1 MGLHGRA
8 LSRSR
13 AVSTTNK
20 RLPIEAVLEELP
32 GWQAVAGREAIG
44 RRFMFGTF
52 NEAMGFICR
61 VALHAEKMDH
71 HPEWTNVYNRVDV
84 VLTTHEVQGLTKLD
98 VELAVFMDRVATDA
112 F

>member
-1 MGLHGRA
+1 MSA
-8 LSRSR
+8 
-13 AVSTTNK
+13 TNK
-20 RLPIEAVLEELP
+20 RLTMEAVLEELP
-32 GWQAVAGREAIG
+32 GWQTVPGREAIG

-61 VALHAEKMDH
+61 VALHAEKIDH

-84 VLTTHEVQGLTKLD
+84 VLTTHEAQGLTSLD
-98 VELAVFMDRVATDA
+98 VELATFMDRVATDA